1 MQTRSAAIK
10 LAKRGFRVFRLQ
22 VGKKKPIRGERFKEC
37 ATSDP
42 AEVYEMWTLE
52 NGEPASYNIGIYA
65 EKFLIVDEDNKD
77 GKDGAGALAALGG
90 APRTMKVRTP
100 NGGFHYYYDAGG
112 ERYGLHGLAPGLDVR
127 ADGGYVVGPGSR
139 IGDKFYEFADD
150 AHIAPAPAHLT
161 AAAKAAQAKEAT
173 AGSVAGELD
182 TVLALHRAT
191 MFLETRPP
199 AMEESGVGGDNWTYK
214 TCCAVLDF
222 GLSEGAALELLLD
235 WNERCEPPWEPEAL
249 EKKLQNAMAYR
260 KGAIG
265 RDNPGSG
272 MGAIVFPEHLRPTKP
287 APAEETIPFVPFDFG
302 PEDASLLPARR
313 FISFPEFQPGYVTL
327 LNGPGGASKSTLNIA
342 QGLAVAQGDGRFIG
356 MDVRKQCNVLFVNK
370 EDDMDEMRR
379 RVRAAC
385 ILYKID
391 PKSVTGKVYTI
402 SSNDAPFLVARRD
415 KHSLIVSPD
424 VPRAI
429 EYMRAHNIGLVFI
442 DPMVESHEGDEND
455 NAQMAA
461 VMACY
466 KLMARGADASVCVAH
481 HNSKPPGGDSSGHA
495 GNMHAGRGAS
505 SIPYAARVA
514 LTLMPMTPKEAI
526 EYGREG
532 QHLDFVRLDDAKAN
546 NSKASPRARWF
557 ERVSVDLPN
566 GDSVGVLRPVQ
577 IETIAAKDIRVLG
590 DELAP
595 HVPQEDG
602 ETLALK
608 SAVEKLRS
616 SPMFRGEPAERITDR
631 IYAAFEEAETV
642 SVGGR
647 ILCFYKSKSGGSFY
661 WKCT

>member
-22 VGKKKPIRGERFKEC
+22 VGKKKPIKGERFKEC
-37 ATSDP
+37 ATCDP

-52 NGEPASYNIGIYA
+52 NGEPAAYNIGIYA
-65 EKFLIVDEDNKD
+65 ERFLIVDEDNKD
-77 GKDGAGALAALGG
+77 GKDGAGALAAMGG

-100 NGGFHYYYDAGG
+100 NGGFHHYYDAAG
-112 ERYGLHGLAPGLDVR
+112 ERYGLHALAPGLDVR

-139 IGDKFYEFADD
+139 IGGKCYEFADD
-150 AHIAPAPAHLT
+150 THIAPAPQHIT
-161 AAAKAAQAKEAT
+161 AAARAAQSKEAT

-182 TVLALHRAT
+182 TVLALHRAST
-191 MFLETRPP
+191 FLEHRLP
-199 AMEESGVGGDNWTYK
+199 AVEEENGDAWTYK

-287 APAEETIPFVPFDFG
+287 APAEEPVPFVPFDFG
-302 PEDASLLPARR
+302 PEDAADLPPRR
-313 FISFPEFQPGYVTL
+313 WVSFPEFAPGYVTL
-327 LNGPGGASKSTLNIA
+327 INGPGGASKSTLNIA
-342 QGLAVAQGDGRFIG
+342 QAIAVARGDGRFIG
-356 MDVRKQCNVLFVNK
+356 MDVRKQCNVLLVNK

-379 RVRAAC
+379 RIRAAC
-385 ILYKID
+385 MHYKIE
-391 PKSVTGKVYTI
+391 PKSLAGKIFIIRDT
-402 SSNDAPFLVARRD
+402 DAPFLVARRE

-424 VPRAI
+424 VPKAI
-429 EYMRAHNIGLVFI
+429 EFMRAHNIGLMFI
-442 DPMVESHEGDEND
+442 DPLVETHEADEND

-461 VMACY
+461 VMAAY
-466 KLMARGADASVCVAH
+466 KLMARGADAAVSVAH
-481 HNSKPPGGDSSGHA
+481 HSSKPPGGDSSGHA

-505 SIPYAARVA
+505 SVVYAARVS
-514 LTLMPMTPKEAI
+514 LTLMPMTVKEAQA
-526 EYGREG
+526 YGREG
-532 QHLDFVRLDDAKAN
+532 EHHTFVRLDDAKAN
-546 NSKASPRARWF
+546 NSVASPRARWF

-577 IETIAAKDIRVLG
+577 IETVAAKDIRVIG
-590 DELAP
+590 EEIAP

-608 SAVEKLRS
+608 SAVEKLRG

-631 IYAAFEEAETV
+631 IFAAFEEAETV

-647 ILCFYKSKSGGSFY
+647 TLCFYKSKSGGAFY
-661 WKCT
+661 WKAV

>member
-37 ATSDP
+37 ATCDP

-100 NGGFHYYYDAGG
+100 NGGFHHIYDACGQM
-112 ERYGLHGLAPGLDVR
+112 YGLHAIADGLDVR
-127 ADGGYVVGPGSR
+127 ADGGYIVGAGSW
-139 IGDKFYEFADD
+139 IGDKQYEIIDD
-150 AHIAPAPAHLT
+150 APILPVPVHIAN
-161 AAAKAAQAKEAT
+161 AARAAQARETT
-173 AGSVAGELD
+173 AGSVAGEMD
-182 TVLALHRAT
+182 TALALHRAS
-191 MFLETRPP
+191 LYLHDRGP
-199 AMEESGVGGDNWTYK
+199 ALQGAGGDEWTYK

-249 EKKLQNAMAYR
+249 EKKLQNAMSYR

-287 APAEETIPFVPFDFG
+287 APAEEPVPFVPFDFG
-302 PEDASLLPARR
+302 PEDASQLPPRR
-313 FISFPEFQPGYVTL
+313 WVSFPEFAPGYVTL
-327 LNGPGGASKSTLNIA
+327 INGPGGASKSTLNIA
-342 QGLAVAQGDGRFIG
+342 QAIAVAQGDGRFIG
-356 MDVRKQCNVLFVNK
+356 MDVRKQCNVLLVNK

-379 RVRAAC
+379 RIRAAC

-391 PKSVTGKVYTI
+391 PKSLAGKIFIIRDT
-402 SSNDAPFLVARRD
+402 DAPFLVARRE

-424 VPRAI
+424 VPKAI
-429 EYMRAHNIGLVFI
+429 EFMRAHNIGLMFI
-442 DPMVESHEGDEND
+442 DPLVETHEADEND

-461 VMACY
+461 VMAAY
-466 KLMARGADASVCVAH
+466 KLMARGADAAVSVAH
-481 HNSKPPGGDSSGHA
+481 HSSKPPGGDSSGHA

-505 SIPYAARVA
+505 SVVYAARVS
-514 LTLMPMTPKEAI
+514 LTLMPMTAKEAPQ
-526 EYGREG
+526 YGREG
-532 QHLDFVRLDDAKAN
+532 QHHLFVRLDDAKAN
-546 NSKASPRARWF
+546 NSVASPRARWF
-557 ERVSVDLPN
+557 ERVSVDLQN

-577 IETIAAKDIRVLG
+577 IETIAAKDIRVIG

-595 HVPQEDG
+595 HVPHEDG

-608 SAVEKLRS
+608 EAVAKLRG

-647 ILCFYKSKSGGSFY
+647 ILCFYKSKSGGEFY
-661 WKCT
+661 WKAA